1 MSQQIVNCER
11 GLLQG
16 LISAT
21 FINIAT
27 KGRILITFKFTSS
40 INTTDIYSSSTQE
53 ICINQSWKWDVFG
66 RLNYTFHLFFKESSF
81 VL

>member
-27 KGRILITFKFTSS
+27 KDRILISFKFTSG
-40 INTTDIYSSSTQE
+40 INTKDRTQ
-53 ICINQSWKWDVFG
+53 NMDLFG
-66 RLNYTFHLFFKESSF
+66 RLNYRFHLFLVESNLWF
-81 VL
+81 

>member
-21 FINIAT
+21 YINIA
-27 KGRILITFKFTSS
+27 SNS
-40 INTTDIYSSSTQE
+40 HQVSTQQ
-53 ICINQSWKWDVFG
+53 IYTHHLRK
-66 RLNYTFHLFFKESSF
+66 RLNYTFHLSFVESSF